1 MSPNLSRMSL
11 NKNTNLLYLTLIL
24 SLCGFAQ
31 ESKTTEKDSLSMQQ
45 LDEVVLT
52 GESKV
57 MSLSKKLFAVG
68 VLDQKDIAKV
78 AGNNL
83 ADILNYN
90 LNITVTPDPSTG
102 RSTISMFGLDG
113 QYVKVLI
120 DGIPMASDNGMGNNI
135 DITQINLADVERIE
149 IVEGS
154 MGVLY
159 GDNAVAGVINIVTKR
174 GLDNNH
180 KWQLQLSVQE
190 ETIGS
195 EYALFDEGRHIQNA
209 KISHQLSDK
218 TSIAI
223 GGSRNDNAGFF
234 YGYRGKNYVN
244 IQDNAVVNDSLRGME
259 WNPKEQLTAYGNLN
273 TSLGKHNIFYKIQY
287 YDESVPVYNHY
298 VNGRLDSNTGM
309 VNPTAL
315 DENFD
320 TERLMNNLNITGPI
334 KGSTVYN
341 LSLSHQT
348 QKRYY
353 KQYVYNILQQGI
365 ESVVSDDLSQSSEI
379 WYSKGFVSNMVPT
392 SNFFNLQLGYEF
404 NHQTG
409 FDAIATGEYSSDVV
423 ENTLENYDFFGVADF
438 NLTDRFSI
446 FPGARFTNNSQFGN
460 KLIWSLSSTYDIS
473 NTFKIK
479 GVFGSAFR
487 APNFEELFFY
497 FVDSNHNVQGNPN
510 LEPEDGISLFLN
522 VEEKFRL
529 SDASMLKTALKSYY
543 FDIDGKIASV
553 IDVDEQ
559 DRNLFTFDNV
569 DRSRILGFSLEN
581 SLIMNRWQ
589 ASLGMTYLGSSTTVD
604 ESVDD
609 NSDYLWSF
617 NLQSALSYTFPS
629 INTTLSAQLKYTG
642 RTQIV
647 QSGTDG
653 AVVGQTDD
661 FTWMDASARTHITK
675 DLSLTLGARNIF
687 DIVRVNASATP
698 TGAHGSGSSPSRLFG
713 NGRSYYLKLLYNL
726 NFN

>member
-1 MSPNLSRMSL
+1 MSL
-11 NKNTNLLYLTLIL
+11 NKNSLFFLTIIIFCTNI
-24 SLCGFAQ
+24 SISQ
-31 ESKTTEKDSLSMQQ
+31 ETPTMEQDSMSMQK

-68 VLDQKDIAKV
+68 VIDQKDIAKV

-135 DITQINLADVERIE
+135 DITQINLEDVERIE

-174 GLDNNH
+174 GPGGVH
-180 KWQLQLSVQE
+180 KWQIQLSAQE
-190 ETIGS
+190 ESVGS
-195 EYALFDEGRHIQNA
+195 EYALFDKGRHIQNA
-209 KISHQLSDK
+209 KVSYQISDR
-218 TSIAI
+218 TSVSV
-223 GGSRNDNAGFF
+223 GGSRNDYAGFF
-234 YGYRGKNYVN
+234 NDFQGQNYVN

-259 WNPKEQLTAYGNLN
+259 WNPKEQLTAYGNFN
-273 TSLGKHNIFYKIQY
+273 THIGKHNLFYKIQY
-287 YDESVPVYNHY
+287 YDESVPVYNSF
-298 VNGRLDSNTGM
+298 VNGRVDSNTGM

-320 TERLMNNLNITGPI
+320 TQRTINNLNLTGPL
-334 KGSTVYN
+334 KGPTIYN
-341 LSLSHQT
+341 LSLSHQK

-353 KQYVYNILQQGI
+353 KQFVYNILQQGI
-365 ESVVSDDLSQSSEI
+365 ESIIADDLSQSSEI
-379 WYSKGFVSNMVPT
+379 WYSKGFVSNLVPK
-392 SNFFNLQLGYEF
+392 SSFFNLQLGYEF

-438 NLTDRFSI
+438 NLTDKFSL

-479 GVFGSAFR
+479 AVFGSAFR

-497 FVDSNHNVQGNPN
+497 FVDSNHNVQGNPD
-510 LEPEDGISLFLN
+510 LDPEDGISLFLN
-522 VEEKFRL
+522 IEEKFRL
-529 SDASMLKTALKSYY
+529 SETGMLKTALKSYY

-589 ASLGMTYLGSSTTVD
+589 ASLGMTYMGESTQID
-604 ESVDD
+604 ASED
-609 NSDYLWSF
+609 NNNDYLWSF
-617 NLQSALSYTFPS
+617 NLQSSLGYTIPS

-647 QSGTDG
+647 QSSTNGN
-653 AVVGQTDD
+653 VVGQTDD
-661 FTWMDASARTHITK
+661 FTWMDASARTNITK
-675 DLSLTLGARNIF
+675 NLSLTLGARNLF
-687 DIVRVNASATP
+687 DIVRVNATDSPSGT
-698 TGAHGSGSSPSRLFG
+698 HGSGGTPSRLFG

>member
-1 MSPNLSRMSL
+1 MSL
-11 NKNTNLLYLTLIL
+11 NKNNLLLFIPCFYSVFGL
-24 SLCGFAQ
+24 AQ
-31 ESKTTEKDSLSMQQ
+31 ESKTAAKDSLSMQK
-45 LDEVVLT
+45 LDEVVVT
-52 GESKV
+52 GESQV

-68 VLDQKDIAKV
+68 VLEQKDIAKV

-135 DITQINLADVERIE
+135 DITQINLEDVERIE

-174 GLDNNH
+174 GLENDY
-180 KWQLQLSVQE
+180 KWQLQVSVQE
-190 ETIGS
+190 ETVGS

-209 KISHQLSDK
+209 KLSHQLSDK
-218 TSIAI
+218 TSISI

-234 YGYRGKNYVN
+234 NNYQGKNYVN

-259 WNPKEQLTAYGNLN
+259 WNPKEQFTAFGNLN
-273 TSLGKHNIFYKIQY
+273 TALGKHAIFYKIQY

-320 TERLMNNLNITGPI
+320 TQRLMNNLNISGPL
-334 KGSTVYN
+334 KGPTIYN

-353 KQYVYNILQQGI
+353 KQFVYNIRERGI
-365 ESVVSDDLSQSSEI
+365 ASVIADDLSQSSEI

-392 SNFFNLQLGYEF
+392 SDFFNLQLGYEF

-438 NLTDRFSI
+438 NITDRFSV

-460 KLIWSLSSTYDIS
+460 KLIWSLSSTYNIS

-497 FVDSNHNVQGNPN
+497 FVDSNHNVQGNPK
-510 LEPEDGISLFLN
+510 LDPEDGISLFLN

-529 SDASMLKTALKSYY
+529 SDKSMLKTALKSYY
-543 FDIDGKIASV
+543 FDIDDKIASV
-553 IDVDEQ
+553 IVTDDE

-569 DRSRILGFSLEN
+569 DYSKILGFSLEN
-581 SLIMNRWQ
+581 SLIMDRWQ
-589 ASLGMTYLGSSTTVD
+589 ASLGMTYLGQSTAIDASQV
-604 ESVDD
+604 S

-617 NLQSALSYTFPS
+617 NLQSSLGYTIPS

-647 QSGTDG
+647 ENNTGGTEL
-653 AVVGQTDD
+653 GQTDD
-661 FTWMDASARTHITK
+661 FTWMDASARVNITK
-675 DLSLTLGARNIF
+675 NLSLTLGARNIF
-687 DIVRVNASATP
+687 DIVRVNASDTP
-698 TGAHGSGSSPSRLFG
+698 SGAHGSSGVPSRLFG

>member
-1 MSPNLSRMSL
+1 MSL
-11 NKNTNLLYLTLIL
+11 NKSKLLLLISCFY
-24 SLCGFAQ
+24 SLFGLAQ
-31 ESKTTEKDSLSMQQ
+31 ESNTVAKDSLSMQK
-45 LDEVVLT
+45 LDEVVVT
-52 GESKV
+52 GESQV

-68 VLDQKDIAKV
+68 VLEQKDIAKV

-135 DITQINLADVERIE
+135 DITQINLEDVERIE

-174 GLDNNH
+174 GLENNY
-180 KWQLQLSVQE
+180 KWQLQVSVQE
-190 ETIGS
+190 ETVGS

-209 KISHQLSDK
+209 KLSHQLSDK
-218 TSIAI
+218 TSISI

-234 YGYRGKNYVN
+234 NDYQGKNYVN

-259 WNPKEQLTAYGNLN
+259 WNPKEQLTAFGNLN
-273 TSLGKHNIFYKIQY
+273 TALGKHIIFYKIQY

-298 VNGRLDSNTGM
+298 VNGRLDSNTGQ

-320 TERLMNNLNITGPI
+320 TQRLMNNLNISGPL
-334 KGSTVYN
+334 KGPTVYN

-365 ESVVSDDLSQSSEI
+365 ESVIADDLSQSSEI

-392 SNFFNLQLGYEF
+392 SDFFNLQLGYEF

-409 FDAIATGEYSSDVV
+409 FDAIATGEYSTDVV

-438 NLTDRFSI
+438 NLSDKFSI
-446 FPGARFTNNSQFGN
+446 YPGARYTNNSQFGN
-460 KLIWSLSSTYDIS
+460 KLIWSLSSTYSIS

-510 LEPEDGISLFLN
+510 LDPEDGISLFLN

-529 SDASMLKTALKSYY
+529 SDNSMLKTALKSYY
-543 FDIDGKIASV
+543 FDIDDKIASV
-553 IDVDEQ
+553 IVTDEE
-559 DRNLFTFDNV
+559 DRNLFTFNNV

-589 ASLGMTYLGSSTTVD
+589 ASLGMTYLGESTTID
-604 ESVDD
+604 ASEES

-617 NLQSALSYTFPS
+617 NLQSSLGYTIPS

-647 QSGTDG
+647 QNGTNG
-653 AVVGQTDD
+653 TEVGQTDD
-661 FTWMDASARTHITK
+661 FTWMDASARTNITK
-675 DLSLTLGARNIF
+675 NLSLTLGARNIF
-687 DIVRVNASATP
+687 DIVRANASDAP
-698 TGAHGSGSSPSRLFG
+698 SGAHGSSGTPSRLFG

>member
-1 MSPNLSRMSL
+1 MSL
-11 NKNTNLLYLTLIL
+11 NKNSLFFLTIIIFCTNI
-24 SLCGFAQ
+24 SISQ
-31 ESKTTEKDSLSMQQ
+31 ETPTIEQDSMSMQK

-68 VLDQKDIAKV
+68 VIDQKDIAKV

-135 DITQINLADVERIE
+135 DITQINLEDVERIE

-174 GLDNNH
+174 GPDGVY
-180 KWQLQLSVQE
+180 KWQIQLSAQE
-190 ETIGS
+190 ESVGS
-195 EYALFDEGRHIQNA
+195 EYALFDKGRHIQNA
-209 KISHQLSDK
+209 KVSYQISDR
-218 TSIAI
+218 TSVSI
-223 GGSRNDNAGFF
+223 GGSRNDYAGFF
-234 YGYRGKNYVN
+234 NDFQGQNYVN

-259 WNPKEQLTAYGNLN
+259 WNPKEQLTAYGNFN
-273 TSLGKHNIFYKIQY
+273 THIGKHNLFYKIQY
-287 YDESVPVYNHY
+287 YDESVPVYNSF
-298 VNGRLDSNTGM
+298 VNGRVDSNTGM

-320 TERLMNNLNITGPI
+320 TQRTINNLNLTGPL
-334 KGSTVYN
+334 KGLTIYN
-341 LSLSHQT
+341 LSLSHQK

-353 KQYVYNILQQGI
+353 KQFVYNILQQGI
-365 ESVVSDDLSQSSEI
+365 ESIIADDLSQSSEI
-379 WYSKGFVSNMVPT
+379 WYSKGFVSNLVPK
-392 SNFFNLQLGYEF
+392 SSFFNLQLGYEF

-438 NLTDRFSI
+438 NLTDKFSL

-479 GVFGSAFR
+479 AVFGSAFR

-497 FVDSNHNVQGNPN
+497 FVDSNHNVQGNPD
-510 LEPEDGISLFLN
+510 LDPEDGISLFLN
-522 VEEKFRL
+522 IEEKFRL
-529 SDASMLKTALKSYY
+529 SETGMLKTALKSYY

-589 ASLGMTYLGSSTTVD
+589 ASLGMTYMGESTQID
-604 ESVDD
+604 ASED
-609 NSDYLWSF
+609 NNNDYLWSF
-617 NLQSALSYTFPS
+617 NLQSSLGYTIPS

-647 QSGTDG
+647 QSSTNGN
-653 AVVGQTDD
+653 VVGQTDD
-661 FTWMDASARTHITK
+661 FTWMDASARTNITK
-675 DLSLTLGARNIF
+675 NLSLTLGARNLF
-687 DIVRVNASATP
+687 DIVRVNATDSPSGT
-698 TGAHGSGSSPSRLFG
+698 HGSGGTPSRLFG

>member
-1 MSPNLSRMSL
+1 MAVQN
-11 NKNTNLLYLTLIL
+11 
-24 SLCGFAQ
+24 
-31 ESKTTEKDSLSMQQ
+31 
-45 LDEVVLT
+45 LDEIVLT

-68 VLDQKDIAKV
+68 VLDQKDISKL

-90 LNITVTPDPSTG
+90 LNITVTPDASTG

-135 DITQINLADVERIE
+135 DITQINLEDVERIE

-174 GLDNNH
+174 GLDPGH
-180 KWQLQLSVQE
+180 HWQLQLSVQE
-190 ETIGS
+190 ETVGT
-195 EYALFDEGRHIQNA
+195 EYALFNKGRHIQNA

-234 YGYRGKNYVN
+234 NEYRGKNYVN
-244 IQDNAVVNDSLRGME
+244 IQENAVVNDSLRGME
-259 WNPKEQLTAYGNLN
+259 WNPKEQLTAFANLN
-273 TSLGKHNIFYKIQY
+273 TTLGKHNIFYKIQY

-298 VNGRLDSNTGM
+298 VNGRLDSNTGL

-320 TERLMNNLNITGPI
+320 TQRLMNNLNISGPI

-341 LSLSHQT
+341 LSMSHQT

-353 KQYVYNILQQGI
+353 KQYVYNILQQGM
-365 ESVVSDDLSQSSEI
+365 ESVIADDLSQSSEI
-379 WYSKGFVSNMVPT
+379 WYSKGFVANMVPK
-392 SNFFNLQLGYEF
+392 SDFFNLQLGYEF

-438 NLTDRFSI
+438 NINDRFSI
-446 FPGARFTNNSQFGN
+446 FPGARYTNNSQFGN
-460 KLIWSLSSTYDIS
+460 KWIWSLSSTYDIS
-473 NTFKIK
+473 NTLKIK
-479 GVFGSAFR
+479 AVFGSAFR

-522 VEEKFRL
+522 IEEKFRL
-529 SDASMLKTALKSYY
+529 SDKSMLKTAFKSYY

-559 DRNLFTFDNV
+559 DRNLFTFDNI
-569 DRSRILGFSLEN
+569 DRSKILGFSIEN
-581 SLIMNRWQ
+581 SLLMNRWQ
-589 ASLGMTYLGSSTTVD
+589 ASLGMTYMGESTTID
-604 ESVDD
+604 SSEETS
-609 NSDYLWSF
+609 SDYLWSF
-617 NLQSALSYTFPS
+617 NLQSALSYTIPS
-629 INTTLSAQLKYTG
+629 IKSTLSAQLKYTG
-642 RTQIV
+642 RSQV
-647 QSGTDG
+647 VLSGTDG
-653 AVVGQTDD
+653 SAIGQTDD
-661 FTWMDASARTHITK
+661 FTWLDASAQTHITK
-675 DLSLTLGARNIF
+675 NLSLSLGARNIF
-687 DIVRVNASATP
+687 NIVRVNATDTT
-698 TGAHGSGSSPSRLFG
+698 TGVHISSSGTSSRLFG
-713 NGRSYYLKLLYNL
+713 NGRSYYLKLSYNL

>member
-1 MSPNLSRMSL
+1 MSL
-11 NKNTNLLYLTLIL
+11 NKNTNLLFLTFFFSVIVL
-24 SLCGFAQ
+24 AQ
-31 ESKTTEKDSLSMQQ
+31 ESKTQEKDSLSMQQ
-45 LDEVVLT
+45 LDEVILT

-57 MSLSKKLFAVG
+57 MSLSKKLFSVG
-68 VLDQKDIAKV
+68 TIDQKDIAKV

-135 DITQINLADVERIE
+135 DITQINLEDVERIE

-174 GLDNNH
+174 GLENNH

-190 ETIGS
+190 ETVGS
-195 EYALFDEGRHIQNA
+195 EYALFDEGRHIQNV
-209 KISHQLSDK
+209 KLSHQLSDK
-218 TSIAI
+218 TSVAI

-234 YGYRGKNYVN
+234 NDYQGKDYVK

-259 WNPKEQLTAYGNLN
+259 WNPKEQLTVYGNLN
-273 TSLGKHNIFYKIQY
+273 TSIGKHNIFYKIQY
-287 YDESVPVYNHY
+287 YDESVPVYNHL

-309 VNPTAL
+309 PNPTAL

-320 TERLMNNLNITGPI
+320 TERVMNNLNITGPL

-353 KQYVYNILQQGI
+353 KQYVYNILQQGV
-365 ESVVSDDLSQSSEI
+365 ESVIADDLSQSSKI
-379 WYSKGFVSNMVPT
+379 WYSKGFVSNMVPDT
-392 SNFFNLQLGYEF
+392 DFFNMQLGYEF

-423 ENTLENYDFFGVADF
+423 ENTLENYDFFGVLDF
-438 NLTDRFSI
+438 NITDRFSV

-460 KLIWSLSSTYDIS
+460 KLIWSLSSTYDFS
-473 NTFKIK
+473 NSFKVK
-479 GVFGSAFR
+479 AVLGSAFR

-510 LEPEDGISLFLN
+510 LDPEDGLSVFLN
-522 VEEKFRL
+522 AEEKFRL
-529 SDASMLKTALKSYY
+529 SDSSVLKTALKSYY
-543 FDIDGKIASV
+543 FDIDGKITS
-553 IDVDEQ
+553 IISTDEQ

-569 DRSRILGFSLEN
+569 DRSQILGFSLEN
-581 SLIMNRWQ
+581 SLMMNRWQ
-589 ASLGMTYLGSSTTVD
+589 ASLGMTYMGESTTID
-604 ESVDD
+604 ASEGIS
-609 NSDYLWSF
+609 SDFLWSF
-617 NLQSALSYTFPS
+617 NLQSALSYSIPS
-629 INTTLSAQLKYTG
+629 INTALSAQLKYTG
-642 RTQIV
+642 RSQV
-647 QSGTDG
+647 VLSGTDG
-653 AVVGQTDD
+653 SVVGQTED
-661 FTWMDASARTHITK
+661 FTWMDASARTNIIK
-675 DLSLTLGARNIF
+675 DLSITLGARNLF
-687 DIVRVNASATP
+687 DIVRVNASDTP
-698 TGAHGSGSSPSRLFG
+698 TGAHGSSGAPSRLFG

>member
-1 MSPNLSRMSL
+1 MSL
-11 NKNTNLLYLTLIL
+11 NKNSLFFLTIIIFCTNI
-24 SLCGFAQ
+24 SISQ
-31 ESKTTEKDSLSMQQ
+31 ETPTMEQDSMSMQK

-68 VLDQKDIAKV
+68 VIDQKDIAKV

-135 DITQINLADVERIE
+135 DITQINLEDVERIE

-174 GLDNNH
+174 GPGGVH
-180 KWQLQLSVQE
+180 KWQIQLSAQE
-190 ETIGS
+190 ESVGS
-195 EYALFDEGRHIQNA
+195 EYALFDKGRHIQNA
-209 KISHQLSDK
+209 KVSYQISDR
-218 TSIAI
+218 TSVSV
-223 GGSRNDNAGFF
+223 GGSRNDYAGFF
-234 YGYRGKNYVN
+234 NDFQGQNYVN

-259 WNPKEQLTAYGNLN
+259 WNPKEQLTAYGNFN
-273 TSLGKHNIFYKIQY
+273 THIGKHNLFYKIQY
-287 YDESVPVYNHY
+287 YDESVPVYNSF
-298 VNGRLDSNTGM
+298 VNGRVDSNTGM

-320 TERLMNNLNITGPI
+320 TQRTINNLNLTGPL
-334 KGSTVYN
+334 KGPTIYN
-341 LSLSHQT
+341 LSLSHQK

-353 KQYVYNILQQGI
+353 KQFVYNILQQGI
-365 ESVVSDDLSQSSEI
+365 ESIIADDLSQSSEI
-379 WYSKGFVSNMVPT
+379 WYSKGFVSNLVPK
-392 SNFFNLQLGYEF
+392 SSFFNLQLGYEF

-438 NLTDRFSI
+438 NLTDKFSL

-479 GVFGSAFR
+479 AVFGSAFR

-497 FVDSNHNVQGNPN
+497 FVDSNHNVQGNPD
-510 LEPEDGISLFLN
+510 LDPEDGVSLFLN
-522 VEEKFRL
+522 IEEKFRL
-529 SDASMLKTALKSYY
+529 SETGMLKTALKSYY

-589 ASLGMTYLGSSTTVD
+589 ASLGMTYIGESTQID
-604 ESVDD
+604 ASED
-609 NSDYLWSF
+609 NNNDYLWSF
-617 NLQSALSYTFPS
+617 NLQSSLGYTIPS

-647 QSGTDG
+647 QSSTNGN
-653 AVVGQTDD
+653 VVGQTDD
-661 FTWMDASARTHITK
+661 FTWMDASARTNITK
-675 DLSLTLGARNIF
+675 NLSLTLGARNLF
-687 DIVRVNASATP
+687 DIVRVNATDTP
-698 TGAHGSGSSPSRLFG
+698 SGTHGSGGTPSRLFG

>member
-1 MSPNLSRMSL
+1 MSL
-11 NKNTNLLYLTLIL
+11 NKNSLFFLTIIIFCTNI
-24 SLCGFAQ
+24 SISQ
-31 ESKTTEKDSLSMQQ
+31 ETPTMEQDSMSMQK

-68 VLDQKDIAKV
+68 VIDQKDIAKV

-83 ADILNYN
+83 ADILKYN

-135 DITQINLADVERIE
+135 DITQINLEDVERIE

-174 GLDNNH
+174 GPDGVY
-180 KWQLQLSVQE
+180 KWQIQLSAQE
-190 ETIGS
+190 ESVGS
-195 EYALFDEGRHIQNA
+195 EYALFDKGRHIQNA
-209 KISHQLSDK
+209 KVSYQISDR
-218 TSIAI
+218 TSVSI
-223 GGSRNDNAGFF
+223 GGSRNDYAGFF
-234 YGYRGKNYVN
+234 NDFQGQNYVN

-259 WNPKEQLTAYGNLN
+259 WNPKEQLTAYGNFN
-273 TSLGKHNIFYKIQY
+273 TRIGKHNLFYKIQY
-287 YDESVPVYNHY
+287 YDESVPVYNSF
-298 VNGRLDSNTGM
+298 VNGRVDSNTGM

-320 TERLMNNLNITGPI
+320 TQRTINNLNLTGPL
-334 KGSTVYN
+334 KGPTIYN
-341 LSLSHQT
+341 LSLSHQK

-353 KQYVYNILQQGI
+353 KQFVYNILQQGI
-365 ESVVSDDLSQSSEI
+365 ESIIADDLSQSSEI
-379 WYSKGFVSNMVPT
+379 WYSKGFVSNLVPK
-392 SNFFNLQLGYEF
+392 SSFFNLQLGYEF

-438 NLTDRFSI
+438 NLTDKFSL

-479 GVFGSAFR
+479 AVFGSAFR

-497 FVDSNHNVQGNPN
+497 FVDSNHNVQGNPD
-510 LEPEDGISLFLN
+510 LDPEDGISLFLN
-522 VEEKFRL
+522 IEEKFRL
-529 SDASMLKTALKSYY
+529 SETGMLKTALKSYY

-589 ASLGMTYLGSSTTVD
+589 ASLGMTYMGESTQID
-604 ESVDD
+604 ASED
-609 NSDYLWSF
+609 NNNDYLWSF
-617 NLQSALSYTFPS
+617 NLQSSLGYTIPS

-647 QSGTDG
+647 QSSTNGN
-653 AVVGQTDD
+653 VVGQTDD
-661 FTWMDASARTHITK
+661 FTWMDASARTNITK
-675 DLSLTLGARNIF
+675 NLSLTLGARNLF
-687 DIVRVNASATP
+687 DIVRVNATDSTSG
-698 TGAHGSGSSPSRLFG
+698 THGSGGTPSRLFG

>member
-1 MSPNLSRMSL
+1 MSL
-11 NKNTNLLYLTLIL
+11 NKNSLFFLTIIIFCTNI
-24 SLCGFAQ
+24 SISQ
-31 ESKTTEKDSLSMQQ
+31 ETPTMEQDSMSMQK

-68 VLDQKDIAKV
+68 VIDQKDIAKV

-113 QYVKVLI
+113 QYIKVLI

-135 DITQINLADVERIE
+135 DITQINLEDVERIE

-174 GLDNNH
+174 GPGGVY
-180 KWQLQLSVQE
+180 KWQIQLSAQE
-190 ETIGS
+190 ESVGS
-195 EYALFDEGRHIQNA
+195 EYALFDKGRHIQNA
-209 KISHQLSDK
+209 KVSYQISDR
-218 TSIAI
+218 TSVSI
-223 GGSRNDNAGFF
+223 GGSRNDYAGFF
-234 YGYRGKNYVN
+234 NDFQGQNYVN

-259 WNPKEQLTAYGNLN
+259 WNPKEQLTAYGNFN
-273 TSLGKHNIFYKIQY
+273 TRIGKHNLFYKIQY
-287 YDESVPVYNHY
+287 YDESVPVYNSF
-298 VNGRLDSNTGM
+298 VNGRVDSNTGM

-320 TERLMNNLNITGPI
+320 TQRTINNLNLTGPL
-334 KGSTVYN
+334 KGPTIYN
-341 LSLSHQT
+341 LSLSHQK

-353 KQYVYNILQQGI
+353 KQFVYNILQQGI
-365 ESVVSDDLSQSSEI
+365 ESIIADDLSQSSEI
-379 WYSKGFVSNMVPT
+379 WYSKGFVSNLVPK
-392 SNFFNLQLGYEF
+392 SSFFNLQLGYEF

-423 ENTLENYDFFGVADF
+423 ENTLDNYDFFGVADF
-438 NLTDRFSI
+438 NLTDRFSL

-479 GVFGSAFR
+479 AVFGSAFR

-497 FVDSNHNVQGNPN
+497 FVDSNHNVQGNPD
-510 LEPEDGISLFLN
+510 LDPEDGISLFLN
-522 VEEKFRL
+522 IEEKFRL
-529 SDASMLKTALKSYY
+529 SETGMLKTSLKSYY

-589 ASLGMTYLGSSTTVD
+589 ASLGMTYMGESTQID
-604 ESVDD
+604 ASED
-609 NSDYLWSF
+609 NNNDYLWSF
-617 NLQSALSYTFPS
+617 NLQSSLGYTIPS

-647 QSGTDG
+647 QSSTNGN
-653 AVVGQTDD
+653 VVGQTDD
-661 FTWMDASARTHITK
+661 FTWMDASARTNFTK
-675 DLSLTLGARNIF
+675 NLSLTLGARNLF
-687 DIVRVNASATP
+687 DIVRVNATDSPSGT
-698 TGAHGSGSSPSRLFG
+698 HGSGGTPSRLFG